1 MKGLY
6 KKTFAMIMA
15 AMMICTG
22 NAVSVMAE
30 AETKTEMAEEQ
41 KESAKFSARLTDLLA
56 EQSEDNVLV
65 SGLSVKTALAMLAQG
80 ATGETLK
87 ELEELLGMDQ
97 EVLRTE
103 AQELLQQYNALEEVT
118 LSMAD
123 GLWTNQ
129 DLVVKEEYVKL
140 LEEYFEATAREM
152 DFTERESA
160 DEINQWISEKTNGLI
175 EDVIDAEMLKGMQ
188 AVLANALYFK
198 AGWADPFVAL
208 EEQDFHN
215 QDGSVTS
222 VEMMSST
229 EDTYLENEA
238 AFGFMKPYSEGMV
251 FVGILTKEE
260 GEFTLED
267 LNLDSLV
274 QSQTQEYDVDVS
286 LPKFKIECGTSL
298 NDALG
303 KMGLEKAFTDA
314 AELDGISETEL
325 QVSEV
330 IHNTC
335 MEVDENGT
343 EAAAST
349 VVMIKEMA
357 LMPEKEIKEVTLD
370 RPFAFGIYDTEHDQW
385 IFTGKMVKMESER

>member
-6 KKTFAMIMA
+6 KRTFVMIMA
-15 AMMICTG
+15 AMMVCTG
-22 NAVSVMAE
+22 SAVPVMAE
-30 AETKTEMAEEQ
+30 TEMAENQ
-41 KESAKFSARLTDLLA
+41 KESAKFSAQLTDLLA
-56 EQSEDNVLV
+56 EQTDDNVLI
-65 SGLSVKTALAMLAQG
+65 SGLSVRTALAMLAQG

-97 EVLRTE
+97 EALRKE
-103 AQELLQQYNALEEVT
+103 AQILLLQYDVLEEVT
-118 LSMAD
+118 LSLAD

-129 DLVVKEEYVKL
+129 DFVVKEEYVEL
-140 LEEYFEATAREM
+140 LEKYFDATAREM
-152 DFTERESA
+152 NFTKSESA
-160 DEINQWISEKTNGLI
+160 GEINQWISEKTNGLI
-175 EDVIDAEMLKGMQ
+175 EDVIDAETLTGMQ

-198 AGWADPFVAL
+198 AGWADSFVAL
-208 EEQDFHN
+208 KEQEFHN

-229 EDTYLENEA
+229 EETYLENEA

-251 FVGILTKEE
+251 FVGILPKEE
-260 GEFTLED
+260 GEFTLEELD
-267 LNLDSLV
+267 LDSLV
-274 QSQTQEYDVDVS
+274 QSRTQDYDVTVS
-286 LPKFKIECGTSL
+286 LPKFKIEFGISL
-298 NDALG
+298 IDALG
-303 KMGLEKAFTDA
+303 KMGLEKVFTDA

-330 IHNTC
+330 LHNTF

-349 VVMIKEMA
+349 VVMVEMTA
-357 LMPEKEIKEVTLD
+357 LEEEIKEIKEVILD

-385 IFTGKMVKMESER
+385 IFTGKMVKMD

>member
-22 NAVSVMAE
+22 STVSVMAE

-41 KESAKFSARLTDLLA
+41 KESAKFSAQLTDLLA

-97 EVLRTE
+97 EALRAE

-152 DFTERESA
+152 DFTESESA

-198 AGWADPFVAL
+198 AGWEDPFVTL

-215 QDGSVTS
+215 QDGSVTT

-251 FVGILTKEE
+251 FVGILPKEE

-274 QSQTQEYDVDVS
+274 QSQTQDYDVAVS

-303 KMGLEKAFTDA
+303 KMGLEKVFTDA

-325 QVSEV
+325 KVSEV

-349 VVMIKEMA
+349 VVMVKEMA
-357 LMPEKEIKEVTLD
+357 LLPEKEIKTVTLD
-370 RPFAFGIYDTEHDQW
+370 RPFAFGIYDTEHGQW
-385 IFTGKMVKMESER
+385 IFTGKMVKMD

>member
-1 MKGLY
+1 MKGMY
-6 KKTFAMIMA
+6 KKAFAMMMA
-15 AMMICTG
+15 AMMVCTG
-22 NAVSVMAE
+22 SIGSVMAE
-30 AETKTEMAEEQ
+30 AETETVETQ
-41 KESAKFSARLTDLLA
+41 KESAEFSAQLTDLLA
-56 EQSEDNVLV
+56 EQSDGNVLV
-65 SGLSVKTALAMLAQG
+65 SGLSVRTALAMLAQG

-97 EVLRTE
+97 ESLRTE
-103 AQELLQQYNALEEVT
+103 AQELLWQYNALEEVT

-140 LEEYFEATAREM
+140 LEEYFEADAREM
-152 DFTERESA
+152 DFTESGSA
-160 DEINQWISEKTNGLI
+160 DEINQWISEKTHGLI
-175 EDVIDAEMLKGMQ
+175 ENVIDADMLKDMQ

-198 AGWADPFVAL
+198 AGWADPFDSL

-215 QDGSVTS
+215 QDGTVTS

-229 EDTYLENEA
+229 EETYLENEA
-238 AFGFMKPYSEGMV
+238 ATGFMKPYSEGMV
-251 FVGILTKEE
+251 FVGILPKEE
-260 GEFTLED
+260 GEFTLEELD
-267 LNLDSLV
+267 LDGLV
-274 QSQTQEYDVDVS
+274 QSKTQDYDVDIS
-286 LPKFKIECGTSL
+286 LPKFKIECGASL
-298 NDALG
+298 NDALK
-303 KMGLEKAFTDA
+303 KMGLEAVFTDA

-343 EAAAST
+343 EAAAAT
-349 VVMIKEMA
+349 VIMVSKMA
-357 LMPEKEIKEVTLD
+357 FMPDKEIKEVILD

-385 IFTGKMVKMESER
+385 IFTGKMVQMD